1 MSNNLLN
8 DYEEREKLR
17 KSLISSQILTG
28 TLYKYIR
35 ARRCL

>member
-8 DYEEREKLR
+8 NLEREILR
-17 KSLISSQILTG
+17 KSLISSQILTS